1 MLAAGDF
8 VIIFSLALFSTVHSV
23 FHRYVVTSEPV
34 DSSSCRHLYKILIL
48 DKHFGSLL
56 LFNGRTLASIVDEL
70 EVHLV

>member
-8 VIIFSLALFSTVHSV
+8 VIIFFLALFSTVHSV

-34 DSSSCRHLYKILIL
+34 DSSCRHLYKILIL

-70 EVHLV
+70 EVH